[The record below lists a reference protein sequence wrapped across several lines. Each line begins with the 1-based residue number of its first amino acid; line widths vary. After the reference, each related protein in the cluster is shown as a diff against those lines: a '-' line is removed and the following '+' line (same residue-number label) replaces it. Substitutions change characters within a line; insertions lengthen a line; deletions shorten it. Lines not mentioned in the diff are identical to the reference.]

1 MAKAPFPALAP
12 LSALALG
19 GGGALRSCPPTE
31 GWWVSALALGG
42 GGALTDPLRTRRCMS
57 VRGSV
62 SAIIGQTIP
71 IADSLPGTLL
81 GCRRGAE
88 RLPVAA
94 TTLRPKSWAVAWQRR
109 ALIMGAFARPA
120 KAPPLSAHYWMG
132 SFQQP

>member
-31 GWWVSALALGG
+31 RW
-42 GGALTDPLRTRRCMS
+42 MS
-57 VRGSV
+57 VRGSA

-88 RLPVAA
+88 RLRVAA
-94 TTLRPKSWAVAWQRR
+94 TTLRPKSWAVAWQRGY
-109 ALIMGAFARPA
+109 AVP
-120 KAPPLSAHYWMG
+120 
-132 SFQQP
+132 

>member
-62 SAIIGQTIP
+62 SAIIGQIIP
-71 IADSLPGTLL
+71 IADYLPSTLL
-81 GCRRGAE
+81 DDRRHRSPPRMLLDDRFHRGGGQAGRNGAVQD
-88 RLPVAA
+88 RFAH
-94 TTLRPKSWAVAWQRR
+94 
-109 ALIMGAFARPA
+109 GDFAREFVPD
-120 KAPPLSAHYWMG
+120 WT
-132 SFQQP
+132 